1 MTTTASRANRLF
13 IILAGFF
20 LTNALM
26 AEFVGVKIFSLE
38 QTLGVA
44 PFEWSLLGVSG
55 TLNFTAGVL
64 MWPFVFVMTDIIN
77 EYYGLR
83 GVRFISWTAVAFI
96 CYAFAGAYL
105 AIGIAPRATSAD
117 REQMR
122 RRAPRSCR
130 STATPPLTRSPAT
143 RYALRR

>member
-38 QTLGVA
+38 ETLGIA

-64 MWPFVFVMTDIIN
+64 M
-77 EYYGLR
+77 
-83 GVRFISWTAVAFI
+83 
-96 CYAFAGAYL
+96 
-105 AIGIAPRATSAD
+105 
-117 REQMR
+117 
-122 RRAPRSCR
+122 
-130 STATPPLTRSPAT
+130 
-143 RYALRR
+143 